1 MDEMNDNSR
10 ANHLLEKLEEI
21 FAKLENRSLKTDAW
35 EGKDNEVKEPS
46 LIKLPSS
53 RGTTNPSKPVL

>member
-1 MDEMNDNSR
+1 MDELNDNSL
-10 ANHLLEKLEEI
+10 ANHLLEKLKM

-35 EGKDNEVKEPS
+35 EGEDNEVKEPS
-46 LIKLPSS
+46 LIKLPSL